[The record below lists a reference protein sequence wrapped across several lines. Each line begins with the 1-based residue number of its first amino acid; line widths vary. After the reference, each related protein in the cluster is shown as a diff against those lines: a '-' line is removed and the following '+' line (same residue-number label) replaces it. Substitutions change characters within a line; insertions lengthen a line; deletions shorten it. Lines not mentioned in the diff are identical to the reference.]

1 MQYHEDDGGKSQE
14 EGDLEDREAREGGR
28 KGRGRGRGRGGRDDD
43 CVVGDFNLRECSANV
58 GIICSS
64 YLFTTSLTCRAF
76 RMLSPPPD
84 PCHRFLGVAA
94 MGSSRPEND
103 DAG

>member
-1 MQYHEDDGGKSQE
+1 MQHHQDDGGESQE
-14 EGDLEDREAREGGR
+14 EGDLEDREARGG
-28 KGRGRGRGRGGRDDD
+28 GRGRGRGGRDDD
-43 CVVGDFNLRECSANV
+43 CVIGDFTLKECSANV

-64 YLFTTSLTCRAF
+64 YLFTNASLTCRAF

-94 MGSSRPEND
+94 MSSSLYD
-103 DAG
+103 GAGWER